1 MGIYYATYQTSY
13 APYLAHHG
21 VKGMKWGV
29 RHDPNAMTIY
39 GAQSKYIEKYGDSK
53 SRAKSKYKS
62 DTSAIRKKRNSG
74 SITDSQ
80 YKAQMNEARRVKRN
94 AKAEG
99 KLNARKEYYSHV
111 SQGRGI
117 AGSVLLHVGG
127 RKLAKAAQ
135 KKWGEKM
142 MEDDGQRAA
151 NKYLALMIA
160 GNMAS
165 YAGAYGEYL
174 EARRAIDKHKGRI

>member
-13 APYLAHHG
+13 SPYLAHHG

-39 GAQSKYIEKYGDSK
+39 GAQAQYTKKYGNSK
-53 SRAKSKYKS
+53 SRAKSQYRRDAS
-62 DTSAIRKKRNSG
+62 TIRKQRNSG

-80 YKAQMNEARRVKRN
+80 YRAQMNEARRVKRN

-111 SQGRGI
+111 SRGRGV

-127 RKLAKAAQ
+127 TKVAKMAQ
-135 KKWGEKM
+135 KKFGENM
-142 MEDDGQRAA
+142 MKDDGQRAA

-160 GNMAS
+160 GNMAK
-165 YAGAYGEYL
+165 YTGAYGEYL